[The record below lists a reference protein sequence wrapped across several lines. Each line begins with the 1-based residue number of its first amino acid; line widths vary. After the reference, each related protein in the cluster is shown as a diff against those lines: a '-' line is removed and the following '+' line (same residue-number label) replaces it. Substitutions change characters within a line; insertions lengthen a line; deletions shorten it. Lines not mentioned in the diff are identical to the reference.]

1 MTQIGTVTAL
11 PGGDGQVVLTV
22 RRQSACGNDC
32 AGCGGCGGCAGQELV
47 IRAGTDIPLALGDR
61 VEVYSGGGVLG
72 IAALVYLGPVAL
84 FLLGYLLSAGAA
96 EAARYLWGGA
106 GFVLGLAGAA
116 VCDRRLKKRRAVTY
130 RVTRKL

>member
-1 MTQIGTVTAL
+1 MTQIGTVTAVPE
-11 PGGDGQVVLTV
+11 PGTAVVQVV
-22 RRQSACGNDC
+22 RQSACAHNCAGC
-32 AGCGGCGGCAGQELV
+32 AGCGAMAGSLSVRARSALELS
-47 IRAGTDIPLALGDR
+47 PGDR
-61 VEVYSGGGVLG
+61 VELYSDGRVLG

>member
-11 PGGDGQVVLTV
+11 PGGDGQVELTV
-22 RRQSACGNDC
+22 RRQSACGHDC
-32 AGCGGCGGCAGQELV
+32 AGCGGCAGQELV
-47 IRAGTDIPLALGDR
+47 IHARTDIPLALGDR
-61 VEVYSGGGVLG
+61 VEVYSGGRVLG

-106 GFVLGLAGAA
+106 GFALGLAGAA
-116 VCDRRLKKRRAVTY
+116 VGGRPRTSRRARTNPGA
-130 RVTRKL
+130 RKR

>member
-11 PGGDGQVVLTV
+11 PGGDGQVELTV
-22 RRQSACGNDC
+22 RRQSACGHDC
-32 AGCGGCGGCAGQELV
+32 ASCGGCAGQELV

-61 VEVYSGGGVLG
+61 VEVYSGGRVLG

>member
-11 PGGDGQVVLTV
+11 PGGDGQVELTV
-22 RRQSACGNDC
+22 RRQSACGHDC
-32 AGCGGCGGCAGQELV
+32 AGCGGCAGQELV
-47 IRAGTDIPLALGDR
+47 IHARTDIPLALGDR
-61 VEVYSGGGVLG
+61 VEVYSGGRVLG

-106 GFVLGLAGAA
+106 GFALGLAGAG
-116 VCDRRLKKRRAVTY
+116 VCDRRLRKRRAVTY

>member
-11 PGGDGQVVLTV
+11 PGGDGQVELTV
-22 RRQSACGNDC
+22 RRQSACGHDC
-32 AGCGGCGGCAGQELV
+32 AGCGGCAGQELV
-47 IRAGTDIPLALGDR
+47 IHARTDIPLALGDR
-61 VEVYSGGGVLG
+61 VEVYSGGRVLG

-106 GFVLGLAGAA
+106 GFALGLAGAA
-116 VCDRRLKKRRAVTY
+116 VCLS
-130 RVTRKL
+130 LIHI

>member
-1 MTQIGTVTAL
+1 MTQIGTVTAVPE
-11 PGGDGQVVLTV
+11 PGTAVVQVV
-22 RRQSACGNDC
+22 RQSACAHNCAEC
-32 AGCGGCGGCAGQELV
+32 AGCGAMAGSLSVRARSALELS
-47 IRAGTDIPLALGDR
+47 PGDR
-61 VEVYSGGGVLG
+61 VELYSDGRVLG

>member
-11 PGGDGQVVLTV
+11 PGGDGQVELTV
-22 RRQSACGNDC
+22 RRQSACGHDC
-32 AGCGGCGGCAGQELV
+32 AGCGGCAGQELV
-47 IRAGTDIPLALGDR
+47 IHARTDIPLALGDR
-61 VEVYSGGGVLG
+61 VEVYSGGRVLG

-106 GFVLGLAGAA
+106 GFALGLAGAGGGGRP
-116 VCDRRLKKRRAVTY
+116 RRGGLNI
-130 RVTRKL
+130 

>member
-11 PGGDGQVVLTV
+11 PGGDGQVELTV
-22 RRQSACGNDC
+22 RRQSACGHDC
-32 AGCGGCGGCAGQELV
+32 AGCGGCAGQELV
-47 IRAGTDIPLALGDR
+47 IHARTDIPLALGDR
-61 VEVYSGGGVLG
+61 VEVYSGGRVLG

-96 EAARYLWGGA
+96 EAARYLWGGV
-106 GFVLGLAGAA
+106 GFALGLAGAA
-116 VCDRRLKKRRAVTY
+116 VCDRRLRKRRAVTY

>member
-11 PGGDGQVVLTV
+11 PGGNGQVELTV
-22 RRQSACGNDC
+22 RRQSACGHDC
-32 AGCGGCGGCAGQELV
+32 AGCGGCAGQELV
-47 IRAGTDIPLALGDR
+47 IHAGTDIPLALGDR

-84 FLLGYLLSAGAA
+84 FLLGYLLSDGAA

>member
-11 PGGDGQVVLTV
+11 PGGDGQVELTV
-22 RRQSACGNDC
+22 RRQSACGHDC
-32 AGCGGCGGCAGQELV
+32 AGCGGCAGQELV
-47 IRAGTDIPLALGDR
+47 IHAGTDIPLALGDR

-106 GFVLGLAGAA
+106 GFALGLAGAA

>member
-11 PGGDGQVVLTV
+11 PGGDGQVELTV
-22 RRQSACGNDC
+22 RRQSACGHDC
-32 AGCGGCGGCAGQELV
+32 AGCGGCAGQELV
-47 IRAGTDIPLALGDR
+47 IHARTDIPLALGDR
-61 VEVYSGGGVLG
+61 VEVYSGGRVLG

-106 GFVLGLAGAA
+106 GFALGLP
-116 VCDRRLKKRRAVTY
+116 
-130 RVTRKL
+130 

>member
-11 PGGDGQVVLTV
+11 PGGDGQVELTV
-22 RRQSACGNDC
+22 RRQSACGHDC
-32 AGCGGCGGCAGQELV
+32 AGCGGCAGQELV
-47 IRAGTDIPLALGDR
+47 IHARTDIPLALGDR
-61 VEVYSGGGVLG
+61 VEVYSGGRVLG

-116 VCDRRLKKRRAVTY
+116 GCDRRLKKRRAVTY

>member
-11 PGGDGQVVLTV
+11 PGGDGQVELTV
-22 RRQSACGNDC
+22 RRQSACGHDC
-32 AGCGGCGGCAGQELV
+32 AGCGGCAGQELV
-47 IRAGTDIPLALGDR
+47 IHARTDIPLALGDR
-61 VEVYSGGGVLG
+61 VEVYSGGRVLG

-106 GFVLGLAGAA
+106 GFALGLAGAA
-116 VCDRRLKKRRAVTY
+116 GGDRPRRNRRAVNNT
-130 RVTRKL
+130 VNRKT

>member
-11 PGGDGQVVLTV
+11 PGGDGQVELTV
-22 RRQSACGNDC
+22 RRQSACGHDC
-32 AGCGGCGGCAGQELV
+32 AGCGGCAGQELV
-47 IRAGTDIPLALGDR
+47 IHARTDIPLALGDR
-61 VEVYSGGGVLG
+61 VEVYSGGRVLG

-106 GFVLGLAGAA
+106 GFALGLAGAA
-116 VCDRRLKKRRAVTY
+116 AVVRRRRQRRAGTD
-130 RVTRKL
+130 RGSRKM

>member
-11 PGGDGQVVLTV
+11 PGGDGQVELTV
-22 RRQSACGNDC
+22 RRQSACGHDC
-32 AGCGGCGGCAGQELV
+32 AGCGGCAGQELV
-47 IRAGTDIPLALGDR
+47 IHARTDIPLALGDR

>member
-11 PGGDGQVVLTV
+11 SGGDGQVELTV
-22 RRQSACGNDC
+22 RRQSACGHDC
-32 AGCGGCGGCAGQELV
+32 AGCGGCAGQELV
-47 IRAGTDIPLALGDR
+47 IHAGTDIPLALGDR
-61 VEVYSGGGVLG
+61 VEVYSGGRVLG

-116 VCDRRLKKRRAVTY
+116 GCDRRLKKRRAVTY

>member
-1 MTQIGTVTAL
+1 MTQIGTVTAVPE
-11 PGGDGQVVLTV
+11 PGTAVVQVA
-22 RRQSACGNDC
+22 RQSACAHNCAEC
-32 AGCGGCGGCAGQELV
+32 AGCGAMAGSLSVRARSALELS
-47 IRAGTDIPLALGDR
+47 PGDR
-61 VEVYSGGGVLG
+61 VELYSDGRVLG

-106 GFVLGLAGAA
+106 GFALGLAGAA
-116 VCDRRLKKRRAVTY
+116 VCDRRLRKRRAVTY

>member
-11 PGGDGQVVLTV
+11 PGGDGQVELTV
-22 RRQSACGNDC
+22 RRQSACGHDC
-32 AGCGGCGGCAGQELV
+32 AGCGGCAGQELV
-47 IRAGTDIPLALGDR
+47 IHARTDIPLALGDR
-61 VEVYSGGGVLG
+61 VEVYSGGRVLG

-106 GFVLGLAGAA
+106 GFALGLAGAA
-116 VCDRRLKKRRAVTY
+116 ACDRRRKKRRAVTY

>member
-11 PGGDGQVVLTV
+11 PGGDGQVELTV
-22 RRQSACGNDC
+22 RRQSACGHDC
-32 AGCGGCGGCAGQELV
+32 AGCGGCAGQELV

-96 EAARYLWGGA
+96 EAARYLWASPWAWPARRSATAGSGSGA
-106 GFVLGLAGAA
+106 PSPTG
-116 VCDRRLKKRRAVTY
+116 
-130 RVTRKL
+130 

>member
-11 PGGDGQVVLTV
+11 PGGDGQVELTV
-22 RRQSACGNDC
+22 RRQSACGHDC
-32 AGCGGCGGCAGQELV
+32 AGCGGCAGQELV
-47 IRAGTDIPLALGDR
+47 IHAGTDIPLALGDR
-61 VEVYSGGGVLG
+61 VEVYSGGRVLG

-84 FLLGYLLSAGAA
+84 FLLGYLLSAGA
-96 EAARYLWGGA
+96 AARYLWGGA

>member
-11 PGGDGQVVLTV
+11 PGGNGQVELTV
-22 RRQSACGNDC
+22 RRQSACGHDC
-32 AGCGGCGGCAGQELV
+32 AGCGGCAGQELV
-47 IRAGTDIPLALGDR
+47 IHAGTDIPLALGDR

-116 VCDRRLKKRRAVTY
+116 GCSRPHKKPSAGTY

>member
-11 PGGDGQVVLTV
+11 PGGDGQVELTV
-22 RRQSACGNDC
+22 RRQSACGHDC
-32 AGCGGCGGCAGQELV
+32 ASCGGCAGQELV
-47 IRAGTDIPLALGDR
+47 IHARTDIPLALGDR
-61 VEVYSGGGVLG
+61 VEVYSGGRVLG

-106 GFVLGLAGAA
+106 GFALGLAGAA
-116 VCDRRLKKRRAVTY
+116 VCDRRLRKRRAVTY